1 MLQVKIEDV
10 FGAGNRWRKDLTE
23 MKKTICRDVGGVHTG
38 IYVGKEPRAV
48 HVRSVQFKW
57 NTASIFKKM
66 IVISNCRKN
75 ICRFHSMWNVV
86 WSVEFLA
93 DLKGSL
99 HPWSFMVWGRDW
111 AKSSSS
117 HPSEL
122 PRKKCD
128 LRNAFLYWVMFQL
141 ALNM

>member
-23 MKKTICRDVGGVHTG
+23 VKKMICRDVGGVHTG

-66 IVISNCRKN
+66 IKSFQTAERI
-75 ICRFHSMWNVV
+75 F
-86 WSVEFLA
+86 A
-93 DLKGSL
+93 DFIACGML
-99 HPWSFMVWGRDW
+99 
-111 AKSSSS
+111 
-117 HPSEL
+117 SE
-122 PRKKCD
+122 
-128 LRNAFLYWVMFQL
+128 V
-141 ALNM
+141 